1 MSAAR
6 RLGALLVLAVPF
18 LFFDLGV
25 RVLATNDETRFP
37 MLARDILAGGHWL
50 LPCLN
55 GTAHLN
61 KPPLYAE
68 LIALVSWAAGAV
80 TPATVALTSLLAA
93 LGVVGLTSW
102 IGHRL
107 FNAEAGLAAGLIVLT
122 TYGVFFMARVPMPDM
137 VLCLAITAAMGAS
150 VAAEFGGRRSA
161 LLGFY
166 LLVSLAFWTKGPPG
180 LLPVAAVLVNA
191 LAQYGS
197 AGLARVGWGTGVLV
211 LVGAVGGWW
220 LFGLTAGGA
229 AFSGDGAIKDLLL
242 WGPPFGRGRGGGE
255 GVGPRVA
262 PAFVVGRPCGP
273 PRHNAATD
281 LRAIRAAVTQP
292 ARALYALDGHEL
304 VFSFYLDRPVIALA
318 DMTKFARLGG
328 GAHDAYVIIPE
339 RALAATPAIA
349 DFRVLAGG
357 LVNGRPVFLIGP
369 AGDSRR
375 PSAAPA
381 PSDVF
386 HAPPDGQAATTVR
399 PRR

>member
-122 TYGVFFMARVPMPDM
+122 TYGVSSWRACR
-137 VLCLAITAAMGAS
+137 CQTWS
-150 VAAEFGGRRSA
+150 SA
-161 LLGFY
+161 LP
-166 LLVSLAFWTKGPPG
+166 SLPP
-180 LLPVAAVLVNA
+180 
-191 LAQYGS
+191 
-197 AGLARVGWGTGVLV
+197 WG
-211 LVGAVGGWW
+211 
-220 LFGLTAGGA
+220 
-229 AFSGDGAIKDLLL
+229 
-242 WGPPFGRGRGGGE
+242 
-255 GVGPRVA
+255 
-262 PAFVVGRPCGP
+262 
-273 PRHNAATD
+273 
-281 LRAIRAAVTQP
+281 
-292 ARALYALDGHEL
+292 
-304 VFSFYLDRPVIALA
+304 
-318 DMTKFARLGG
+318 RL
-328 GAHDAYVIIPE
+328 
-339 RALAATPAIA
+339 
-349 DFRVLAGG
+349 
-357 LVNGRPVFLIGP
+357 
-369 AGDSRR
+369 
-375 PSAAPA
+375 
-381 PSDVF
+381 
-386 HAPPDGQAATTVR
+386 
-399 PRR
+399 

>member
-1 MSAAR
+1 
-6 RLGALLVLAVPF
+6 
-18 LFFDLGV
+18 
-25 RVLATNDETRFP
+25 
-37 MLARDILAGGHWL
+37 
-50 LPCLN
+50 
-55 GTAHLN
+55 
-61 KPPLYAE
+61 
-68 LIALVSWAAGAV
+68 
-80 TPATVALTSLLAA
+80 
-93 LGVVGLTSW
+93 VV
-102 IGHRL
+102 
-107 FNAEAGLAAGLIVLT
+107 
-122 TYGVFFMARVPMPDM
+122 
-137 VLCLAITAAMGAS
+137 
-150 VAAEFGGRRSA
+150 
-161 LLGFY
+161 
-166 LLVSLAFWTKGPPG
+166 
-180 LLPVAAVLVNA
+180 
-191 LAQYGS
+191 
-197 AGLARVGWGTGVLV
+197 
-211 LVGAVGGWW
+211 
-220 LFGLTAGGA
+220 
-229 AFSGDGAIKDLLL
+229 IKDLLL
-242 WGPPFGRGRGGGE
+242 WYLPLQGWTWRQLTEPVNQAITILVPWSLLLPVVLWSALRASDPEQASRVRWVLRWAGVVFLLVAISQEQRMRYYLPLCPPVALLVAWWYSGLPLGRRRALGA
-255 GVGPRVA
+255 GVWATVA
-262 PAFVVGRPCGP
+262 AGFVVWQAFAA

-357 LVNGRPVFLIGP
+357 LVNGRRVFLIGP